1 MVLGGN
7 LFIRVS
13 TSCATGAKVT
23 IDPPGA
29 AVIVAE
35 ADARD
40 RLPVVVVISAAITQ
54 AYTVTAR
61 RDGVI
66 VATATVTAHGVGSS
80 PLTDVL
86 LVTFVIVFTRAARAA
101 CRG

>member
-1 MVLGGN
+1 LPYLVLGGN

-13 TSCATGAKVT
+13 TSCAKGAKVS

-40 RLPVVVVISAAITQ
+40 RLPVVVVISAAMTQ

-61 RDGVI
+61 RDGGI
-66 VATATVTAHGVGSS
+66 VATATVTSPMGSA
-80 PLTDVL
+80 VHH
-86 LVTFVIVFTRAARAA
+86 
-101 CRG
+101 